1 MKEILFLLLL
11 WLSVDSNYGLYN
23 FLGKMPAESMSYQ
36 RCAIP
41 FFGKDVAAQLK
52 MSLAHLLTLKERFEV
67 KPLLDKSAEL
77 YALPSTGV
85 FEKFPSVWKL
95 GRWPYVITAKA
106 KDIGNDCAEN
116 SGVLPTASSEDLPDL
131 AKLVKFANVTTQI
144 VSLSWKAN
152 SMSYP
157 NDVRA
162 ISLTSLFET
171 TGSLKSDAL
180 KEVVSR
186 HESIYYVDPVSETV
200 SNMPKEKWDTKIK
213 SICMVAINRYSK
225 YLQSP
230 TDFKAKA
237 SKMVRKLDMLHTFIE
252 NYWDR
257 LKLTPLD
264 LSQSNEGKEVEG
276 YPIMLGEIQ
285 EFLGILDSCFSL
297 QQCNLFDE
305 NVFAKIDAL
314 LQKISFSITKIELG
328 FLITN
333 EGTCQISSGL
343 KLSCLCSD
351 FTKTW
356 SKLIFEPI
364 SISKQILAFDHILY
378 QHEGGKPLAETCIY
392 EANSRHYILTEHCC
406 ELVLA
411 VDANAIYHCPSYFLE
426 NFSGVTLDHKLLRV
440 DATEQMS
447 INKKC
452 EQVSDSK
459 TIIGADSLM
468 LSSCNLEVLSKIGRY
483 VWKGFENFFVEKSL
497 GENEEKMSTREII
510 IFSSLGVM
518 GFLLIVL
525 VTGIIFYCSKK
536 SSKMSCLCFERQD
549 RVLEPL
555 QLPEAIPLHSYETR
569 NLENRPSIAYR

>member
-11 WLSVDSNYGLYN
+11 WLCVESNYGLYN
-23 FLGKMPAESMSYQ
+23 FLGKMPVESMSYH

-85 FEKFPSVWKL
+85 LEKLPSVWKL

-237 SKMVRKLDMLHTFIE
+237 SKMVPKLDMLHTFIE

-276 YPIMLGEIQ
+276 YPIRLGEIQ

-305 NVFAKIDAL
+305 NVFAK
-314 LQKISFSITKIELG
+314 SE
-328 FLITN
+328 
-333 EGTCQISSGL
+333 
-343 KLSCLCSD
+343 
-351 FTKTW
+351 
-356 SKLIFEPI
+356 
-364 SISKQILAFDHILY
+364 
-378 QHEGGKPLAETCIY
+378 
-392 EANSRHYILTEHCC
+392 
-406 ELVLA
+406 
-411 VDANAIYHCPSYFLE
+411 
-426 NFSGVTLDHKLLRV
+426 
-440 DATEQMS
+440 
-447 INKKC
+447 
-452 EQVSDSK
+452 
-459 TIIGADSLM
+459 
-468 LSSCNLEVLSKIGRY
+468 
-483 VWKGFENFFVEKSL
+483 
-497 GENEEKMSTREII
+497 
-510 IFSSLGVM
+510 
-518 GFLLIVL
+518 
-525 VTGIIFYCSKK
+525 
-536 SSKMSCLCFERQD
+536 
-549 RVLEPL
+549 
-555 QLPEAIPLHSYETR
+555 
-569 NLENRPSIAYR
+569 